1 MHNLDDMDE
10 EGGGAASVQP
20 ALLALPTDQRRAFE
34 QLRDMAALKGIALT
48 PSVTDDGLI
57 GFKLEHHAQTVRCPD
72 LPSLKAEL
80 IAHGVPLLSD
90 EELQRLLH
98 AFQSAF
104 MRQMDDAAG
113 PHGDH

>member
-1 MHNLDDMDE
+1 
-10 EGGGAASVQP
+10 
-20 ALLALPTDQRRAFE
+20 
-34 QLRDMAALKGIALT
+34 
-48 PSVTDDGLI
+48 
-57 GFKLEHHAQTVRCPD
+57 VRCPD
-72 LPSLKAEL
+72 LPSLKTEL

-90 EELQRLLH
+90 EELHSLLH

>member
-1 MHNLDDMDE
+1 MHDLDDDE
-10 EGGGAASVQP
+10 DHGPLLP
-20 ALLALPTDQRRAFE
+20 ALMALPADQRRSFE
-34 QLRDMAALKGIALT
+34 ELRDMAALKGIGLSPCA
-48 PSVTDDGLI
+48 TDDGLI
-57 GFKLEHHAQTVRCPD
+57 TFKLEHHDETVHCAD

-80 IAHGVPLLSD
+80 IAHGLPLLSD
-90 EELQRLLH
+90 EELQRLLS